1 MSIQS
6 NINQMMNTIA
16 LASFGYG
23 QNLKRYQANV
33 AEQQKEQIARGHAE
47 KYKSGVDDPASHTE
61 KYLNY
66 EMDRL
71 DRGLPLA
78 EKDNLTALM
87 HYTPGEIAQAMK
99 VSKANADQA
108 MRQQEIIDQRQATI
122 DNLLK
127 ARQNI
132 EKYERSEK

>member
-33 AEQQKEQIARGHAE
+33 AEQQKEQIARCHAE
-47 KYKSGVDDPASHTE
+47 KYKLGVDDPASHTE
-61 KYLNY
+61 KYFNY
-66 EMDRL
+66 EMGRL

-87 HYTPGEIAQAMK
+87 HYTPEEIAQKMK
-99 VSKANADQA
+99 VSKANTDQA

-122 DNLLK
+122 DNLLR

>member
-6 NINQMMNTIA
+6 NINQMMNAIA

-33 AEQQKEQIARGHAE
+33 AEQQKELIAMSHAM
-47 KYKSGVDDPASHTE
+47 KYKSGVDDFASQAE

-66 EMDRL
+66 EIGRL

-78 EKDNLTALM
+78 EKDNLNTLM
-87 HYTPGEIAQAMK
+87 LYTPKEVA
-99 VSKANADQA
+99 
-108 MRQQEIIDQRQATI
+108 
-122 DNLLK
+122 
-127 ARQNI
+127 
-132 EKYERSEK
+132 